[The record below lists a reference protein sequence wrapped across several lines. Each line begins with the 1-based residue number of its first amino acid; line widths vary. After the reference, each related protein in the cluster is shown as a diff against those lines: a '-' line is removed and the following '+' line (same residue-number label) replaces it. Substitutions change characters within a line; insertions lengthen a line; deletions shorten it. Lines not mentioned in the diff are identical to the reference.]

1 MSSSKQPHVVDE
13 GRVARLLRGVTERT
27 GRLRAAFA
35 LPVSDRGELWLDG
48 VKYLLVTSIEGCI
61 DVAQHL
67 ASSKGLGAPDSNA
80 DALRLLGRES
90 RIVSSE
96 LADRMAL
103 AVGFR
108 NVLVHQYALVDDRIV
123 FGAVDR
129 LGDFDDFVA
138 QISGWMTTPES

>member
-1 MSSSKQPHVVDE
+1 VVDE

-35 LPVSDRGELWLDG
+35 VSDRGDLWLDG
-48 VKYLLVTSIEGCI
+48 VKYLFVTSIEGCV
-61 DVAQHL
+61 DVAQHI
-67 ASSKGLGAPDSNA
+67 ASSEGLGAPDSNA
-80 DALRLLGRES
+80 DALRLLGRDS
-90 RIVSSE
+90 KIVSSE

-108 NVLVHQYALVDDRIV
+108 NVLVHQYAVVDDRIV
-123 FGAVDR
+123 LAAVER

-138 QISGWMTTPES
+138 QVSVWMTTPES